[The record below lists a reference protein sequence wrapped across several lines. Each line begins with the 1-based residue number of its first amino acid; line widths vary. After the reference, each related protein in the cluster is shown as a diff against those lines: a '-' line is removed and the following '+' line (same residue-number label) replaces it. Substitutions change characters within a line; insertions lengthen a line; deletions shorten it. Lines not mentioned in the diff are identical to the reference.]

1 MVDMT
6 RALVNVELGLFG
18 AALRM
23 VAFFFRI
30 APSALPDALGWF
42 NMLAPQA
49 PFVLVLLSL
58 STIVFPMI
66 FVFGVFGQGS
76 W

>member
-1 MVDMT
+1 MDT
-6 RALVNVELGLFG
+6 THALVNVELGLLG

-23 VAFFFRI
+23 VAFLFRI
-30 APSALPDALGWF
+30 APSALPDALGGF
-42 NMLAPQA
+42 NTLAPQA
-49 PFVLVLLSL
+49 PFLLVLLSL